1 MNAGEIKPIKQIKP
15 WRGWLRALSRSSRG
29 GQAVAE
35 FALVIT
41 PCLTL
46 FFGIINFAL
55 ALYCYDFVCYSAQQ
69 AVRYA
74 TVHGSTA
81 TTPATASSMT
91 TYVNALVV
99 GVLKTN
105 ALTTTTT
112 WSPNNTPGGVVT
124 VVVTYNYPPLT
135 SLVSSVTIPLT
146 RTASMVITQ

>member
-1 MNAGEIKPIKQIKP
+1 M
-15 WRGWLRALSRSSRG
+15 
-29 GQAVAE
+29 AE
-35 FALVIT
+35 FALVLT

-81 TTPATASSMT
+81 VTPATASSMT
-91 TYVNALVV
+91 TYVNALVM

>member
-1 MNAGEIKPIKQIKP
+1 MGRRWFAG
-15 WRGWLRALSRSSRG
+15 AARSSRG
-29 GQAVAE
+29 QVMAE
-35 FALVIT
+35 FALVLT

-81 TTPATASSMT
+81 TTPATSSSMT
-91 TYVNALVV
+91 TYVNGLVV
-99 GVLKTN
+99 GVLKTS

>member
-1 MNAGEIKPIKQIKP
+1 MN
-15 WRGWLRALSRSSRG
+15 SSRG
-29 GQAVAE
+29 SMGRRWFADAGRRSRPGQVMAE
-35 FALVIT
+35 FALVLT

-81 TTPATASSMT
+81 VTPATASSMT

-105 ALTTTTT
+105 ALTTATT

>member
-1 MNAGEIKPIKQIKP
+1 M
-15 WRGWLRALSRSSRG
+15 RAAMRRSHP

-46 FFGIINFAL
+46 FFGVINFAL

-81 TTPATASSMT
+81 TTIASST
-91 TYVNALVV
+91 DVHNYVNTLVV
-99 GVLKTN
+99 GVLKGSVIFIGGKTCRRKTKEQKCQN
-105 ALTTTTT
+105 HCALQHQNLLKA
-112 WSPNNTPGGVVT
+112 WLLS
-124 VVVTYNYPPLT
+124 
-135 SLVSSVTIPLT
+135 
-146 RTASMVITQ
+146 

>member
-1 MNAGEIKPIKQIKP
+1 MNTSASK
-15 WRGWLRALSRSSRG
+15 LSRRRLRDAIRSSST

-69 AVRYA
+69 AARYA

-81 TTPATASSMT
+81 TTVVTADNVQS
-91 TYVNALVV
+91 YVNALVV
-99 GVLKTN
+99 GVLDTSS
-105 ALTTTTT
+105 LTVHTT
-112 WSPNNTPGGVVT
+112 WRPTTRRGAW
-124 VVVTYNYPPLT
+124 LQW
-135 SLVSSVTIPLT
+135 SSVT
-146 RTASMVITQ
+146 ASRR

>member
-1 MNAGEIKPIKQIKP
+1 MNP
-15 WRGWLRALSRSSRG
+15 SRG
-29 GQAVAE
+29 STRHRRFSRRWFDGAARCSRPGQVMAE
-35 FALVIT
+35 FALVLT

-99 GVLKTN
+99 GVLKTS